1 MIFLKLIIF
10 LAFLVPNGDHLLFN
24 RITIQPTEAEF
35 LSIYNPTSEPI
46 DMSNYYLTD
55 ATKSSSSDF
64 YYKINGGNDFWSNNY
79 SDFIARFPDNY
90 IRLPLGA
97 FINHHEMPNC
107 EAIVSEF
114 HETLGKIKH
123 IRIITHKKISSGEE
137 LTLNYIIN
145 KLDNPNWEFE
155 YEVSQ

>member
-1 MIFLKLIIF
+1 MKDKKEWRPL
-10 LAFLVPNGDHLLFN
+10 PNS
-24 RITIQPTEAEF
+24 ITIKESKIEGLGIFTTKDLAPETD
-35 LSIYNPTSEPI
+35 LGVSHIYDE
-46 DMSNYYLTD
+46 
-55 ATKSSSSDF
+55 
-64 YYKINGGNDFWSNNY
+64 
-79 SDFIARFPDNY
+79 RFPDNY

-107 EAIVSEF
+107 KAVVFES
-114 HETLGKIKH
+114 HESIGQIKH
-123 IRIITHKKISSGEE
+123 IRIITEMEISEGEE